1 MTFFLSQP
9 LPPPKY
15 EYTPI
20 KKKIKFFSYI
30 YKEIENGAVA
40 KSYMANGLLL
50 YGEILLK
57 YDFQTTP
64 L

>member
-9 LPPPKY
+9 LKPPKY

-20 KKKIKFFSYI
+20 KKKINFSHI
-30 YKEIENGAVA
+30 FIRNGAVA
-40 KSYMANGLLL
+40 KSYTTDVLLL